1 MISDLVAWRRICE
14 KRRGMTRRPNGS
26 NKRNTTVQGSL
37 LDAAPILEAI
47 AVLASDLAA
56 IRA

>member
-1 MISDLVAWRRICE
+1 
-14 KRRGMTRRPNGS
+14 MTRRPNGS